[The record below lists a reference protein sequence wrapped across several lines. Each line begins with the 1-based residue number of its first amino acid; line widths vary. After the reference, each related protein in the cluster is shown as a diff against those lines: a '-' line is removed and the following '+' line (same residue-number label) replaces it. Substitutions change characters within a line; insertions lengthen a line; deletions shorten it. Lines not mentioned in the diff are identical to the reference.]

1 MGSFFQVDLD
11 VLKQFVS
18 ALRQSD
24 DHLQTAMRAM
34 EDAGESNQ
42 VGTDA
47 LNAAAEDFHKSWSYG
62 VKQIGSMVKQTGDGV
77 DKAHGAYQQLEGEA
91 KQALGKLTA
100 GL

>member
-11 VLKQFVS
+11 VLKEFVS

-24 DHLQTAMRAM
+24 DHLQTALQAM
-34 EDAGESNQ
+34 ATAGDGNQ
-42 VGTDA
+42 VGTDD
-47 LNAAAEDFHKSWSYG
+47 LNAAAEDFQKSWHYG

-77 DKAHGAYQQLEGEA
+77 DKAHGAYQQLEDEA
-91 KQALGKLTA
+91 KQALDKMTA